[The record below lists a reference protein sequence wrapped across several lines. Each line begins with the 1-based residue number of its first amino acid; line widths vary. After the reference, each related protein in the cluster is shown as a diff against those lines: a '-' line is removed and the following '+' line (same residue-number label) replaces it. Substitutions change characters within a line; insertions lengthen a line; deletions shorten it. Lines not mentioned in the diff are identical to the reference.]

1 METVKGVDSPVAQL
15 QRKRKRSVLQCKCT
29 QWGGVGWGGELVGG
43 SVQWM
48 KTTQHV
54 LYVAA
59 AKAVVRM
66 GPACGGRGESLRVFA
81 DIRTRRSVT
90 WIRDPSSV
98 LS

>member
-1 METVKGVDSPVAQL
+1 MLIAQKPNCRGRGKGVCC
-15 QRKRKRSVLQCKCT
+15 SVSAHS
-29 QWGGVGWGGELVGG
+29 GVGWGGEVGG

-59 AKAVVRM
+59 AKALVQM
-66 GPACGGRGESLRVFA
+66 EPACGGRGESLRVFA

-90 WIRDPSSV
+90 WIWDPSSV

>member
-1 METVKGVDSPVAQL
+1 MLIAQKPNCRGRGKGVCC
-15 QRKRKRSVLQCKCT
+15 SVSAHSG
-29 QWGGVGWGGELVGG
+29 GGVGWGGEVGG

-59 AKAVVRM
+59 AKAVVRTVGM
-66 GPACGGRGESLRVFA
+66 GCGGRGESLRVFA